1 MKKRCPSGLAHVLA
15 QACSSLHLLAH
26 LRPSAEKLKAIE
38 ELKAAIRAAAAKP
51 KAKRKETEELLLFCQ
66 CVKSLAG
73 SSEICVQLKEI
84 LPRIGETHLVPLMG
98 IKRPA
103 PRPVEKP
110 SVPVT
115 ANRAVGR
122 VKSYNTRKGFGFIT
136 VPDFGRDIFVYNSH
150 LIGRIGLLAGET
162 VSFDLI
168 VEGGRPQARNVK
180 VLGGDGVVPD
190 MIGQNSVAEV
200 KKALA
205 QGPRTGDQPSSQTS
219 VREMTLAM
227 AAAAAEVPTT
237 LPQKKP
243 QQETTRSMEEI
254 LKEQIRKAQTE
265 ATTRKTAPIVKQ
277 PPTVSFGGQQDAR
290 PPATEHEGNLPKGS
304 TVRVVGF
311 PSPDV
316 DGCRDPDVKVVRKR
330 KPKETESV
338 PKAPADP
345 APKRGGPLLS
355 QRGNK
360 KAKAP
365 LTVSQRQARNRRL
378 TEQFRDDRLR
388 ASFGRSRDNDPVNRK
403 TSLIPEELWEDGQ
416 EVAPTRKKVSKL
428 GENIEALSKKPDAQ
442 LSDLLT
448 KDSPPP
454 LSIQI
459 RDTAEALQNMR
470 LREEYL
476 QLSDKA
482 AADGGKAA
490 PAAPPPQL
498 PGGSSQGLQK
508 SAADAL
514 RKFGPLTP
522 QYGSLFRPVLRQMF
536 QRHWLHG
543 AELLQS
549 SQVDVKQ
556 EAAAATG
563 KLCTKPVMQLTA
575 SNVFEAMQQA
585 QMGPGAMGNMAA
597 KIESLGD
604 ELKRD
609 GIEVAE
615 QELLAF
621 LRATNFDQQ
630 EARARLLDT
639 TGWRAATLVKE
650 KLHCRDWRAKELA
663 MRSIL
668 LYDYVGADKHGRPL
682 LIERVGAWDIQ
693 AVLDATE
700 DLEKFTLLHAMA
712 DETLLQMKRP
722 TTAKDPR
729 GFVLIV
735 DMEGLGIWHLHP
747 RLISAFAAVS
757 QIDEAHYPDSVAAIF
772 VVNAP
777 WYFTSLFTMIRPSLN
792 EDTYTKI
799 HFSRCVPEEMLQC
812 LGEDCSFGA
821 NKLSGMGP
829 NQQQIPPMGMA
840 QDGQEGTKAG
850 LQSDSKSE
858 HDRRTCFPGIKCKR
872 GGAPEGRPGQV
883 WVVLKS
889 NHFHDVIV
897 RASQEVTSREL
908 RRLNPGE
915 VLTQRD
921 MTIMLPNGLVRMPVE
936 PDGWVTVHAR
946 HINGPTFLSEAP
958 NEGCRA

>member
-316 DGCRDPDVKVVRKR
+316 DGCTGTVTGYDPQTSRYNVDV
-330 KPKETESV
+330 ET
-338 PKAPADP
+338 P
-345 APKRGGPLLS
+345 GG
-355 QRGNK
+355 
-360 KAKAP
+360 
-365 LTVSQRQARNRRL
+365 
-378 TEQFRDDRLR
+378 D
-388 ASFGRSRDNDPVNRK
+388 
-403 TSLIPEELWEDGQ
+403 
-416 EVAPTRKKVSKL
+416 
-428 GENIEALSKKPDAQ
+428 
-442 LSDLLT
+442 
-448 KDSPPP
+448 
-454 LSIQI
+454 IQ
-459 RDTAEALQNMR
+459 MMS

-508 SAADAL
+508 SAAEVWPIDA
-514 RKFGPLTP
+514 
-522 QYGSLFRPVLRQMF
+522 PVRVFVPTRLVTGKEIQFMT
-536 QRHWLHG
+536 
-543 AELLQS
+543 
-549 SQVDVKQ
+549 VDVKQ
-556 EAAAATG
+556 EDR
-563 KLCTKPVMQLTA
+563 
-575 SNVFEAMQQA
+575 S
-585 QMGPGAMGNMAA
+585 GAMGNMAGA
-597 KIESLGD
+597 GQMRHIRHKHEEIESLGD

-812 LGEDCSFGA
+812 LGEDC
-821 NKLSGMGP
+821 L
-829 NQQQIPPMGMA
+829 
-840 QDGQEGTKAG
+840 
-850 LQSDSKSE
+850 
-858 HDRRTCFPGIKCKR
+858 
-872 GGAPEGRPGQV
+872 
-883 WVVLKS
+883 
-889 NHFHDVIV
+889 
-897 RASQEVTSREL
+897 
-908 RRLNPGE
+908 
-915 VLTQRD
+915 
-921 MTIMLPNGLVRMPVE
+921 PVE
-936 PDGWVTVHAR
+936 LGGSRAGVFPYCLDASPSR
-946 HINGPTFLSEAP
+946 HPEPLPAAVPT
-958 NEGCRA
+958 

>member
-1 MKKRCPSGLAHVLA
+1 MSPKPTCDYAFLLPTVSERVQAEVVIVRAHGCVAVQLGGSGSLPAAAEAVPESTPDVLDESA
-15 QACSSLHLLAH
+15 VKDSGEVEDVSNTVASVAPNAASG
-26 LRPSAEKLKAIE
+26 PSAEKLKAIE

-51 KAKRKETEELLLFCQ
+51 KAKRKETEELVLFCQ

-103 PRPVEKP
+103 PRVVEKP

-180 VLGGDGVVPD
+180 VLGGDGVVTD

-243 QQETTRSMEEI
+243 QQETTRSAEEI

-290 PPATEHEGNLPKGS
+290 PAAMENDGNLPKGS

-316 DGCRDPDVKVVRKR
+316 DGSKSQVRAVCHDCSMKVKVVRKR
-330 KPKETESV
+330 KPKEPKETESA
-338 PKAPADP
+338 PKEP
-345 APKRGGPLLS
+345 APKRSGPLLS

-388 ASFGRSRDNDPVNRK
+388 ASFGRSRDHDPVKRK

-448 KDSPPP
+448 K
-454 LSIQI
+454 
-459 RDTAEALQNMR
+459 ALQNMR
-470 LREEYL
+470 
-476 QLSDKA
+476 K
-482 AADGGKAA
+482 
-490 PAAPPPQL
+490 
-498 PGGSSQGLQK
+498 GL
-508 SAADAL
+508 
-514 RKFGPLTP
+514 
-522 QYGSLFRPVLRQMF
+522 
-536 QRHWLHG
+536 
-543 AELLQS
+543 
-549 SQVDVKQ
+549 
-556 EAAAATG
+556 
-563 KLCTKPVMQLTA
+563 
-575 SNVFEAMQQA
+575 
-585 QMGPGAMGNMAA
+585 
-597 KIESLGD
+597 
-604 ELKRD
+604 
-609 GIEVAE
+609 
-615 QELLAF
+615 
-621 LRATNFDQQ
+621 
-630 EARARLLDT
+630 
-639 TGWRAATLVKE
+639 
-650 KLHCRDWRAKELA
+650 
-663 MRSIL
+663 
-668 LYDYVGADKHGRPL
+668 
-682 LIERVGAWDIQ
+682 
-693 AVLDATE
+693 
-700 DLEKFTLLHAMA
+700 
-712 DETLLQMKRP
+712 
-722 TTAKDPR
+722 
-729 GFVLIV
+729 
-735 DMEGLGIWHLHP
+735 
-747 RLISAFAAVS
+747 
-757 QIDEAHYPDSVAAIF
+757 
-772 VVNAP
+772 
-777 WYFTSLFTMIRPSLN
+777 
-792 EDTYTKI
+792 
-799 HFSRCVPEEMLQC
+799 
-812 LGEDCSFGA
+812 
-821 NKLSGMGP
+821 
-829 NQQQIPPMGMA
+829 
-840 QDGQEGTKAG
+840 
-850 LQSDSKSE
+850 
-858 HDRRTCFPGIKCKR
+858 
-872 GGAPEGRPGQV
+872 
-883 WVVLKS
+883 
-889 NHFHDVIV
+889 
-897 RASQEVTSREL
+897 
-908 RRLNPGE
+908 
-915 VLTQRD
+915 
-921 MTIMLPNGLVRMPVE
+921 
-936 PDGWVTVHAR
+936 
-946 HINGPTFLSEAP
+946 
-958 NEGCRA
+958 